1 MESGISLP
9 SGKLSN
15 LRVKDLQRELRKR
28 QLPTVGRKAELITR
42 LAKFIADSENKQD
55 SMPNQE
61 NTRPV
66 FEMLTVPMEVGL
78 SSQEKKQL
86 NNKEE
91 SYRLRNHT
99 GINETSES
107 VKDVEETMQLNV
119 ILTPLCDARSLTN
132 AGHRKSSRH
141 SKEKLFGRK
150 SGDPVTIEADHTHT
164 PIFSKRPR
172 RSAEG
177 KESRNDNEI
186 GSVTNCL
193 EKQNVEELRYG
204 CVEDTNTQ
212 LKYISQEKKNSSSE
226 RSSPSDVGT
235 IQYSATHKSI
245 WPRGSFASQTFSSA
259 ARSVQRKVTLLP
271 SLNGSNSR
279 EGDISNGK
287 NKLNSKLPYRAKSTR
302 GVLDGLPLSS
312 RPIKKTTR
320 NASEFFARNHAS
332 IFAKMETLG
341 ERQTRIIR
349 RHEEIMR
356 AVPKVANRL
365 ATPKATRI
373 PFRLRN
379 ADMST
384 NKPELSFESSNV
396 IASVTGTSVNF
407 AKSGALSSKQEQG
420 TLAHGGTSFSLKF
433 GGMSDERDLKSRT
446 KNTIQQR
453 KADNLVS
460 VAKPVE
466 NALIDMSAALKGMTP
481 TRSAGKISYTPRRG
495 AVGAF
500 VDTSKLTDR
509 EFELAVANGLIK
521 ARSLRSTSRKEESRR
536 SREMVIKK
544 KAKKNAAFNKIKLK
558 VGKKLKKTSTTDTTI
573 KTKKV
578 VLLSQLQEKNGTSEK
593 PLSYRGL
600 SLDELCKQLGHF
612 SKSVR
617 NGALVGTKQLLMSH
631 PDLVESHLRILV
643 PSVAR
648 LIPHCGSDPALSG
661 QLRGLI
667 RVICN
672 ASPHSMT
679 AHFTLFVAH
688 LLHALTHN
696 EARVRSFSLSII
708 ALVLCTYPDLCSKNA
723 DLFTAFIKFLG
734 GSHKP
739 RWSSPGFLETI
750 VSFIKAYTADRSNRK
765 DVCTEIQLNMDTG
778 EVPVGVNLLKTF
790 SKSNPFDFPVINSS
804 IPTTVSPLEVPE
816 SLLSLSEAC
825 APILAMS
832 LSEDRSGSFL
842 GPATSILS
850 LLGNAALNL
859 PNASVVED
867 FIPRMRK
874 IWTSVK
880 KVATSRKSE
889 KVARATRWL
898 NDF

>member
-1 MESGISLP
+1 
-9 SGKLSN
+9 
-15 LRVKDLQRELRKR
+15 
-28 QLPTVGRKAELITR
+28 
-42 LAKFIADSENKQD
+42 
-55 SMPNQE
+55 
-61 NTRPV
+61 
-66 FEMLTVPMEVGL
+66 
-78 SSQEKKQL
+78 
-86 NNKEE
+86 
-91 SYRLRNHT
+91 
-99 GINETSES
+99 
-107 VKDVEETMQLNV
+107 
-119 ILTPLCDARSLTN
+119 
-132 AGHRKSSRH
+132 
-141 SKEKLFGRK
+141 
-150 SGDPVTIEADHTHT
+150 
-164 PIFSKRPR
+164 
-172 RSAEG
+172 
-177 KESRNDNEI
+177 
-186 GSVTNCL
+186 
-193 EKQNVEELRYG
+193 
-204 CVEDTNTQ
+204 
-212 LKYISQEKKNSSSE
+212 
-226 RSSPSDVGT
+226 
-235 IQYSATHKSI
+235 
-245 WPRGSFASQTFSSA
+245 
-259 ARSVQRKVTLLP
+259 
-271 SLNGSNSR
+271 
-279 EGDISNGK
+279 
-287 NKLNSKLPYRAKSTR
+287 
-302 GVLDGLPLSS
+302 
-312 RPIKKTTR
+312 
-320 NASEFFARNHAS
+320 
-332 IFAKMETLG
+332 
-341 ERQTRIIR
+341 
-349 RHEEIMR
+349 
-356 AVPKVANRL
+356 
-365 ATPKATRI
+365 
-373 PFRLRN
+373 
-379 ADMST
+379 
-384 NKPELSFESSNV
+384 
-396 IASVTGTSVNF
+396 
-407 AKSGALSSKQEQG
+407 
-420 TLAHGGTSFSLKF
+420 
-433 GGMSDERDLKSRT
+433 
-446 KNTIQQR
+446 
-453 KADNLVS
+453 
-460 VAKPVE
+460 
-466 NALIDMSAALKGMTP
+466 
-481 TRSAGKISYTPRRG
+481 
-495 AVGAF
+495 
-500 VDTSKLTDR
+500 
-509 EFELAVANGLIK
+509 
-521 ARSLRSTSRKEESRR
+521 
-536 SREMVIKK
+536 MVIKK

-612 SKSVR
+612 SK
-617 NGALVGTKQLLMSH
+617 
-631 PDLVESHLRILV
+631 
-643 PSVAR
+643 
-648 LIPHCGSDPALSG
+648 GSDPALSG